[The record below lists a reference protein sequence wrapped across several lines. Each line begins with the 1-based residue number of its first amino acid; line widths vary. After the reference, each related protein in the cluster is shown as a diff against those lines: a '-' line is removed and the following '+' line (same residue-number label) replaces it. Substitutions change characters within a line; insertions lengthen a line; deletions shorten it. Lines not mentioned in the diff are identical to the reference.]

1 MRKRRYTDAQILEL
15 SRDPNIKEITPFR
28 LRFTLSFRKQI
39 YDAVKE
45 EISHASIKKYLTEQG
60 YDCHTLGIRVIDT
73 LSTTYKKH
81 GRPVN
86 GSYYV
91 NSRMYHH
98 GMEDD
103 TLLLQTG
110 KFVKSRNG
118 LAFSDAFSNEL
129 YHAYPAQTIEEGIR
143 KAGIDPALVGY
154 QRIQTLKRRFEG
166 KNPVHRRN
174 IYSDE
179 IVERYK
185 NHPYVK
191 KVTHKQFVLNTC
203 FYNEAVSLSSLSVDD
218 LLNLYEFISSDFSA
232 EFRNNL
238 KFRIAHWK
246 KTDQKVNTVSLQV
259 VQIQLKRMQA
269 LQEILTQQ
277 LTDDGIL
284 YHIGNWQDKKEICC
298 KLALMPEDPERVYTV
313 SWYLRYTGIPR
324 SSFYEI
330 LRNDDYG
337 NFYQKKNQQ
346 DEEDAEV
353 IRSVIAYKG
362 FDKGARQIYMDMQD
376 ITGVQFGMKKIYRLM
391 HKYGI
396 ETSIR
401 RKRNYRQAVKL
412 LMKRNTKPN
421 LLKRRF
427 RLFEPNEVRLTDVTY
442 LDYGNGKR
450 AYGSASKDPVTGRL
464 IDYTISESN
473 DLNLVMTTLDHISKQ
488 PLLPGAILHSDQG
501 ALYLTD
507 TFQNKVKETGMKESM
522 SKRGNCWDNAPQ
534 ESFFGHFKD
543 EANYRECTTLDELRQ
558 ICSEYMYYYNNERH
572 QWNLNRMTPVQ
583 YEKYLLDMTNEEKDE
598 YFRRE
603 EIKYQKMKERATEEA
618 KARADSLGV

>member
-1 MRKRRYTDAQILEL
+1 
-15 SRDPNIKEITPFR
+15 
-28 LRFTLSFRKQI
+28 
-39 YDAVKE
+39 
-45 EISHASIKKYLTEQG
+45 
-60 YDCHTLGIRVIDT
+60 
-73 LSTTYKKH
+73 
-81 GRPVN
+81 
-86 GSYYV
+86 
-91 NSRMYHH
+91 MYHH

-298 KLALMPEDPERVYTV
+298 KLALMPEDTERVYTV

-618 KARADSLGV
+618 KARATSLGV

>member
-298 KLALMPEDPERVYTV
+298 KLALMPEDTERVYTV

-421 LLKRRF
+421 LLKR
-427 RLFEPNEVRLTDVTY
+427 
-442 LDYGNGKR
+442 
-450 AYGSASKDPVTGRL
+450 
-464 IDYTISESN
+464 
-473 DLNLVMTTLDHISKQ
+473 
-488 PLLPGAILHSDQG
+488 
-501 ALYLTD
+501 
-507 TFQNKVKETGMKESM
+507 
-522 SKRGNCWDNAPQ
+522 
-534 ESFFGHFKD
+534 
-543 EANYRECTTLDELRQ
+543 Q
-558 ICSEYMYYYNNERH
+558 IP
-572 QWNLNRMTPVQ
+572 TV
-583 YEKYLLDMTNEEKDE
+583 
-598 YFRRE
+598 
-603 EIKYQKMKERATEEA
+603 
-618 KARADSLGV
+618 

>member
-1 MRKRRYTDAQILEL
+1 MVLCIILE
-15 SRDPNIKEITPFR
+15 T
-28 LRFTLSFRKQI
+28 
-39 YDAVKE
+39 
-45 EISHASIKKYLTEQG
+45 
-60 YDCHTLGIRVIDT
+60 
-73 LSTTYKKH
+73 
-81 GRPVN
+81 GR
-86 GSYYV
+86 
-91 NSRMYHH
+91 
-98 GMEDD
+98 
-103 TLLLQTG
+103 T
-110 KFVKSRNG
+110 
-118 LAFSDAFSNEL
+118 
-129 YHAYPAQTIEEGIR
+129 
-143 KAGIDPALVGY
+143 
-154 QRIQTLKRRFEG
+154 
-166 KNPVHRRN
+166 
-174 IYSDE
+174 
-179 IVERYK
+179 
-185 NHPYVK
+185 
-191 KVTHKQFVLNTC
+191 
-203 FYNEAVSLSSLSVDD
+203 
-218 LLNLYEFISSDFSA
+218 
-232 EFRNNL
+232 
-238 KFRIAHWK
+238 
-246 KTDQKVNTVSLQV
+246 
-259 VQIQLKRMQA
+259 
-269 LQEILTQQ
+269 
-277 LTDDGIL
+277 
-284 YHIGNWQDKKEICC
+284 KKEICC
-298 KLALMPEDPERVYTV
+298 KLALMPEDPEKVYTA
-313 SWYLRYTGIPR
+313 SWYLRHAAIPR
-324 SSFYEI
+324 SSCYEI

-401 RKRNYRQAVKL
+401 RKQKSRQAIKL

-473 DLNLVMTTLDHISKQ
+473 DLNLVMMTLDHISKQ

-543 EANYRECTTLDELRQ
+543 EANYRECTTLNELRQ

-583 YEKYLLDMTNEEKDE
+583 YEKYLLDMTDEEKDE

-603 EIKYQKMKERATEEA
+603 EIKYQKMKERAAEEA
-618 KARADSLGV
+618 KARAASLGV

>member
-28 LRFTLSFRKQI
+28 LRFTLAFRQQI

-45 EISHASIKKYLTEQG
+45 VISHASIKKYLTEQG
-60 YDCHTLGIRVIDT
+60 YDCHTLGIKAIDT
-73 LSTTYKKH
+73 LSITYKKH

-86 GSYYV
+86 GSYCA

-98 GMEDD
+98 DKGDD

-110 KFVKSRNG
+110 KFIKSGNG
-118 LAFSDAFSNEL
+118 ITFSNAFVNEL
-129 YHAYPAQTIEEGIR
+129 YHSYPAQTIEKGIR

-166 KNPVHRRN
+166 NKPVHHRT

-179 IVERYK
+179 IIERYK
-185 NHPYVK
+185 NHPYVR
-191 KVTHKQFVLNTC
+191 KVTRKQFVLNAC
-203 FYNEAVSLSSLSVDD
+203 FYNEAVSLSSLPVDD
-218 LLNLYEFISSDFSA
+218 LLNLYEFISSDFSV

-259 VQIQLKRMQA
+259 AQIQLKRMQA
-269 LQEILTQQ
+269 LQKILTQQ
-277 LTDDGIL
+277 LADDGTL
-284 YHIGNWQDKKEICC
+284 YHIGNWQDKKEVCC
-298 KLALMPEDPERVYTV
+298 KLALMPEDPERVYTA
-313 SWYLRYTGIPR
+313 SWYLRHTGIPR
-324 SSFYEI
+324 SSYYEI

-346 DEEDAEV
+346 DEEDVEV
-353 IRSVIAYKG
+353 IRSVIAYKNFG
-362 FDKGARQIYMDMQD
+362 KGARQIYMDMQD

-401 RKRNYRQAVKL
+401 RKKNSRQAIKL

-473 DLNLVMTTLDHISKQ
+473 DLNLVMATLDHISKQ

-507 TFQNKVKETGMKESM
+507 TFQNKVKEAGMKESM

-583 YEKYLLDMTNEEKDE
+583 YENYLLDMTDEEKDE

-603 EIKYQKMKERATEEA
+603 EIKYQKMKERAAEEA
-618 KARADSLGV
+618 KARAASLGV

>member
-1 MRKRRYTDAQILEL
+1 MWKRRYTDAQILEL
-15 SRDPNIKEITPFR
+15 SKDSNIKEITPFR
-28 LRFTLSFRKQI
+28 LRFTLAFRQQI

-45 EISHASIKKYLTEQG
+45 EISYASIKKYLTEQG
-60 YDCHTLGIRVIDT
+60 YDCYTLGIRVIDT

-86 GSYYV
+86 GSYCV

-98 GMEDD
+98 DKEDD

-110 KFVKSRNG
+110 KFIKSRNG
-118 LAFSDAFSNEL
+118 ITFSDAFVNEL
-129 YHAYPAQTIEEGIR
+129 YHACPAQTIEEGIR

-166 KNPVHRRN
+166 KNPVHREN

-179 IVERYK
+179 IIERYK

-191 KVTHKQFVLNTC
+191 KVTRKQFVLNTC
-203 FYNEAVSLSSLSVDD
+203 FYNEAVSLSILPVDD
-218 LLNLYEFISSDFSA
+218 LLNIYEFIPSDFSV

-246 KTDQKVNTVSLQV
+246 KTDQKVNKVSLQV

-269 LQEILTQQ
+269 LQKILTHQ
-277 LTDDGIL
+277 LASDGTL
-284 YHIGNWQDKKEICC
+284 YHTGNWQDKKEICC
-298 KLALMPEDPERVYTV
+298 KLALMPEDPERVYTA
-313 SWYLRYTGIPR
+313 SWYLRHAAIPR
-324 SSFYEI
+324 SSCYEI

-362 FDKGARQIYMDMQD
+362 FGKGARQIYMDMQD

-401 RKRNYRQAVKL
+401 RKQKSRQAIKL

-473 DLNLVMTTLDHISKQ
+473 DLNLVMMTLDHISKQ

-583 YEKYLLDMTNEEKDE
+583 YEKYLLDMTDEEKDE

-603 EIKYQKMKERATEEA
+603 EIKYQKMKERAAEEA
-618 KARADSLGV
+618 KARAASLGV